1 MSLDPSIFFAALG
14 ITILE
19 IVEASAVGLA
29 LYGESRRPA
38 AFLFVALGIAVV
50 FVPLFVL
57 SFVFSR
63 LPLLDVKAV
72 GGVLMLYFGQRLV
85 RSARRAVVNERDHKV
100 APAQH
105 LQKDV
110 MVTGFSVGAIEA
122 FEASIVLVG
131 LLPIDFNSTV
141 SGMGLGI
148 VAVVIATYALK
159 NQVRK
164 VKQANMKVVVAA
176 LLLSF
181 ATLWFVEVGLRLSG
195 LLLVT
200 LSRRL
205 IQPAPTLYSVLTSP
219 TSLQNLLLVPFFVV
233 FLFAVYKFANR
244 PSPPTI
250 VAPHGGGE
258 EMTGLGR

>member
-1 MSLDPSIFFAALG
+1 MSFDPSIFSAALG

-19 IVEASAVGLA
+19 IVEAAAVGLA
-29 LYGESRRPA
+29 LYGDSGRPA
-38 AFLFVALGIAVV
+38 AFLFVALGIAAVFAPLFLLSVV
-50 FVPLFVL
+50 F
-57 SFVFSR
+57 SK
-63 LPLLDVKAV
+63 LPLLDVKTV

-85 RSARRAVVNERDHKV
+85 RSARRAVVNSRKDRAPT
-100 APAQH
+100 APADR

-122 FEASIVLVG
+122 FEAAIVLVG

-141 SGMGLGI
+141 DGMGLGI
-148 VAVVIATYALK
+148 VVVIIATYALK

-164 VKQANMKVVVAA
+164 VKQANMKVAVSA
-176 LLLSF
+176 LLLAF
-181 ATLWFVEVGLRLSG
+181 GTLWLVEVGLRLSG

-205 IQPAPTLYSVLTSP
+205 IQPTPTLYSVLTSP
-219 TSLQNLLLVPFFVV
+219 TSLQNLLLIPFFIV

-244 PSPPTI
+244 PSPQVAVPT
-250 VAPHGGGE
+250 VAGAGAE
-258 EMTGLGR
+258 

>member
-1 MSLDPSIFFAALG
+1 MSFDPSIFFAALG

-19 IVEASAVGLA
+19 IVEAAAIGLA
-29 LYGESRRPA
+29 LYGDSRRPA
-38 AFLFVALGIAVV
+38 AFLFVALGVATV
-50 FVPLFVL
+50 FVPLFLL
-57 SFVFSR
+57 STVFSK

-85 RSARRAVVNERDHKV
+85 RSARRAVLNGRKNN
-100 APAQH
+100 APSAEH

-131 LLPIDFNSTV
+131 LLPIGFNSTV
-141 SGMGLGI
+141 AGMGLG
-148 VAVVIATYALK
+148 VVVVIVATYALK

-164 VKQANMKVVVAA
+164 VKQANMKVVVSA

-181 ATLWFVEVGLRLSG
+181 GTLWFVEVALRLSG

-205 IQPAPTLYSVLTSP
+205 IQPTPTLFSVLTSP
-219 TSLQNLLLVPFFVV
+219 TTLQNLLLIPFFLVY
-233 FLFAVYKFANR
+233 LYAVYRFANR
-244 PSPPTI
+244 PSPLPT
-250 VAPHGGGE
+250 VAPAGAEGKK
-258 EMTGLGR
+258 

>member
-1 MSLDPSIFFAALG
+1 MSFDPSIFSAALG
-14 ITILE
+14 ITVLE
-19 IVEASAVGLA
+19 IVEAAAVALA
-29 LYGESRRPA
+29 LYGESGRPA
-38 AFLFVALGIAVV
+38 AFLFVALGITVV
-50 FVPLFVL
+50 FAPLFLL
-57 SFVFSR
+57 SVVFSK

-85 RSARRAVVNERDHKV
+85 RSARRAVVNSRKPKGPAM
-100 APAQH
+100 APEG

-141 SGMGLGI
+141 TGMGLG
-148 VAVVIATYALK
+148 VVVVVIAAYLLK

-164 VKQANMKVVVAA
+164 VKQANMKVAVAA

-181 ATLWFVEVGLRLSG
+181 GTLWLVEVALRLSG

-205 IQPAPTLYSVLTSP
+205 IQPTPTLYSVLTSP
-219 TSLQNLLLVPFFVV
+219 TSLQNLLLIPFFVV
-233 FLFAVYKFANR
+233 FVFAVYKFANR
-244 PSPPTI
+244 PSPSTAVSPLA
-250 VAPHGGGE
+250 VE
-258 EMTGLGR
+258 KK

>member
-1 MSLDPSIFFAALG
+1 MSFDPSIFFAALG
-14 ITILE
+14 ITLLE
-19 IVEASAVGLA
+19 IVEAAAVGLA
-29 LYGESRRPA
+29 LYGDSRRPA
-38 AFLFVALGIAVV
+38 AFLFVGLGVAVV
-50 FVPLFVL
+50 FAPLFLL
-57 SFVFSR
+57 SAVFSK

-85 RSARRAVVNERDHKV
+85 RSARRAVLNSRKAK
-100 APAQH
+100 APTTDAN

-141 SGMGLGI
+141 DGMGLGI
-148 VAVVIATYALK
+148 VAVIVATYLLK

-164 VKQANMKVVVAA
+164 VKQANMKVAVAA
-176 LLLSF
+176 LLLAF
-181 ATLWFVEVGLRLSG
+181 GTLWFVEVGLRLSG

-205 IQPAPTLYSVLTSP
+205 IAPTPTLYSVLTSP
-219 TSLQNLLLVPFFVV
+219 TSLQNLLIIPFFIVYLV
-233 FLFAVYKFANR
+233 AVYKFANR
-244 PSPPTI
+244 PSPALA
-250 VAPHGGGE
+250 VAPVATEGKK
-258 EMTGLGR
+258 

>member
-1 MSLDPSIFFAALG
+1 MSFDPSIFFAALG

-19 IVEASAVGLA
+19 IVEAAAVALA
-29 LYGESRRPA
+29 LYGDLRRPA
-38 AFLFVALGIAVV
+38 AFLFVALGIVAV

-57 SFVFSR
+57 SAVISK
-63 LPLLDVKAV
+63 LPLLDVKTV

-85 RSARRAVVNERDHKV
+85 RSSRKAVLKARRNDPPPAATER
-100 APAQH
+100 

-141 SGMGLGI
+141 TGMGLG
-148 VAVVIATYALK
+148 VLVVVVATYALK

-181 ATLWFVEVGLRLSG
+181 GTLWLVEVALRLSG

-205 IQPAPTLYSVLTSP
+205 LQPTPTIFSILSSP
-219 TSLQNLLLVPFFVV
+219 TSLQNLLLIPFFLVYV
-233 FLFAVYKFANR
+233 FAVYKFANR
-244 PSPPTI
+244 PSPP
-250 VAPHGGGE
+250 VAVPAVAADGKK
-258 EMTGLGR
+258 

>member
-1 MSLDPSIFFAALG
+1 MSFDPSIFLAALG
-14 ITILE
+14 ITVLE
-19 IVEASAVGLA
+19 IVEAAAVGLA
-29 LYGESRRPA
+29 LYGDSRRPA
-38 AFLFVALGIAVV
+38 AFLFVALGVSAV
-50 FVPLFVL
+50 FAPLFLL
-57 SFVFSR
+57 SAVFSK

-85 RSARRAVVNERDHKV
+85 RSARRAVINSRKDKPP
-100 APAQH
+100 APAEH
-105 LQKDV
+105 MQKDI

-141 SGMGLGI
+141 AGMGLG
-148 VAVVIATYALK
+148 VVVVVIATYALK

-164 VKQANMKVVVAA
+164 VKQASMKVVVSA

-181 ATLWFVEVGLRLSG
+181 GTLWLVEVALRLSG

-205 IQPAPTLYSVLTSP
+205 IQPTPTLYSILTSP
-219 TSLQNLLLVPFFVV
+219 TSLQNLLLIPFFVV
-233 FLFAVYKFANR
+233 FVLAVYKFANR
-244 PSPPTI
+244 PSPPAT
-250 VAPHGGGE
+250 VAPIAAE
-258 EMTGLGR
+258 KR

>member
-1 MSLDPSIFFAALG
+1 MSFDPSIFFAALG

-29 LYGESRRPA
+29 LYGDSRRPA
-38 AFLFVALGIAVV
+38 AFLFVALGIAAV

-57 SFVFSR
+57 STVISK

-72 GGVLMLYFGQRLV
+72 GGALMLYFGQRLV
-85 RSARRAVVNERDHKV
+85 RSARRAVLNARKNKTSTATE
-100 APAQH
+100 H

-141 SGMGLGI
+141 EGMGLGL
-148 VAVVIATYALK
+148 VVVVMATYALK
-159 NQVRK
+159 SQVRK
-164 VKQANMKVVVAA
+164 VKQANMKVVVSA

-181 ATLWFVEVGLRLSG
+181 GTLWFVEVGLRLSG

-200 LSRRL
+200 LSRKL
-205 IQPAPTLYSVLTSP
+205 IQPTPTLFSVLTSP
-219 TSLQNLLLVPFFVV
+219 TSLQNLLIIPFFLVYV
-233 FLFAVYKFANR
+233 FVVYKFANR
-244 PSPPTI
+244 PSPPTP
-250 VAPHGGGE
+250 VTTVEAEGVK
-258 EMTGLGR
+258 

>member
-1 MSLDPSIFFAALG
+1 MSIDPSIFSAALG

-19 IVEASAVGLA
+19 IVEAAAVGLA
-29 LYGESRRPA
+29 LYGDSRRPS

-50 FVPLFVL
+50 FIPLFVL
-57 SFVFSR
+57 SSVFSK
-63 LPLLDVKAV
+63 LPLLDVKTV
-72 GGVLMLYFGQRLV
+72 GGVLLLYFGQRLV
-85 RSARRAVVNERDHKV
+85 KSARRAVITSRKPKSPT
-100 APAQH
+100 APTEH

-131 LLPIDFNSTV
+131 LLPIDFDSSV
-141 SGMGLGI
+141 AGI
-148 VAVVIATYALK
+148 VVGLVVVVIAMYALK

-181 ATLWFVEVGLRLSG
+181 GTLWFVEVGLRLSG

-205 IQPAPTLYSVLTSP
+205 IQPTPNLYSVLTSP
-219 TSLQNLLLVPFFVV
+219 TSLQNLLLIPFFLVY
-233 FLFAVYKFANR
+233 LFAVYKFANR
-244 PSPPTI
+244 PSPPDP
-250 VAPHGGGE
+250 VAPVATDG
-258 EMTGLGR
+258 TR